1 MVTTAVAMAMEDT
14 GEAITGMADT
24 VDTTARGLLMPS
36 PRLRLMPSPLLPLSP
51 ATATTVMATD
61 TDTVT
66 VTPAPTPTDTTAT
79 TARGPLMPSPAMATT
94 AEGESSYSYWYFIL
108 SGIHTKTK
116 KKSMQNSYLIA
127 FGIAFIDQWFS
138 DTAMEVTA
146 TDTAMAVDTDTTA
159 RGPLMPSPDMV
170 TTAEGE

>member
-1 MVTTAVAMAMEDT
+1 MGPSSEWCLPSPDMVTTAVAMAMEDT

-51 ATATTVMATD
+51 A
-61 TDTVT
+61 
-66 VTPAPTPTDTTAT
+66 
-79 TARGPLMPSPAMATT
+79 MATT
-94 AEGESSYSYWYFIL
+94 AE
-108 SGIHTKTK
+108 
-116 KKSMQNSYLIA
+116 
-127 FGIAFIDQWFS
+127 

-146 TDTAMAVDTDTTA
+146 TDTAMAVDMDTTA

-170 TTAEGE
+170 TTAEGTDTDMATDMATATDTATATT

>member
-1 MVTTAVAMAMEDT
+1 MGPSSEWCLPSPDMVTTAVAMAMEDT

-36 PRLRLMPSPLLPLSP
+36 LRLRLMPSPLLPLSP
-51 ATATTVMATD
+51 GTATTVTATD
-61 TDTVT
+61 TDTT
-66 VTPAPTPTDTTAT
+66 VTLAPTPTDTTDT

-94 AEGESSYSYWYFIL
+94 AE
-108 SGIHTKTK
+108 
-116 KKSMQNSYLIA
+116 
-127 FGIAFIDQWFS
+127 

-159 RGPLMPSPDMV
+159 RGP
-170 TTAEGE
+170 

>member
-51 ATATTVMATD
+51 A
-61 TDTVT
+61 
-66 VTPAPTPTDTTAT
+66 
-79 TARGPLMPSPAMATT
+79 MATT
-94 AEGESSYSYWYFIL
+94 
-108 SGIHTKTK
+108 
-116 KKSMQNSYLIA
+116 
-127 FGIAFIDQWFS
+127 
-138 DTAMEVTA
+138 VTA

-170 TTAEGE
+170 TTAEGTDTDMATDMATATDTATATTDEMLR

>member
-1 MVTTAVAMAMEDT
+1 MGPSSEWCLPSPDMVTTAVAMAMEDT

-36 PRLRLMPSPLLPLSP
+36 LRLRLMPSPLLPLSP
-51 ATATTVMATD
+51 ATATTVTATD
-61 TDTVT
+61 TDTT
-66 VTPAPTPTDTTAT
+66 VTLAPTPTDTTDT

-94 AEGESSYSYWYFIL
+94 AE
-108 SGIHTKTK
+108 
-116 KKSMQNSYLIA
+116 
-127 FGIAFIDQWFS
+127 

-159 RGPLMPSPDMV
+159 RGPL
-170 TTAEGE
+170 

>member
-24 VDTTARGLLMPS
+24 VDTTARGLLMLS

-51 ATATTVMATD
+51 ATATTVTATD

-94 AEGESSYSYWYFIL
+94 AE
-108 SGIHTKTK
+108 
-116 KKSMQNSYLIA
+116 
-127 FGIAFIDQWFS
+127 

-146 TDTAMAVDTDTTA
+146 TAMAVDTMA
-159 RGPLMPSPDMV
+159 RGPPMPSPDMV
-170 TTAEGE
+170 TTAEGTDTDMATDMATATTDEMFRSSCCSIRESSAKINLDLIGY

>member
-1 MVTTAVAMAMEDT
+1 MGEWCLPSPDMVTTAVAMAMEDT

-36 PRLRLMPSPLLPLSP
+36 LRLRLMPSPLLPLSP
-51 ATATTVMATD
+51 A
-61 TDTVT
+61 
-66 VTPAPTPTDTTAT
+66 TDTTAT

-94 AEGESSYSYWYFIL
+94 AE
-108 SGIHTKTK
+108 
-116 KKSMQNSYLIA
+116 
-127 FGIAFIDQWFS
+127 

-159 RGPLMPSPDMV
+159 RGPLKPSPDMV
-170 TTAEGE
+170 TTAEGTDTDMATDMATATDTATATTDEMLRSSC